1 MPADPERSVRR
12 QACVYRRGIQTCAF
26 AYRQNSEHTSGLRP
40 RFNYQTYRWEIK
52 TLTCRAG
59 NGGDARGA
67 HADQHACTQQM
78 TGGGAHG
85 IRKHHTEERNRR
97 RTPSRS
103 RRRVLGGGVT
113 NSGIKDDS
121 FSGGLLRVS
130 LCIFPQK
137 DSFFFL
143 LQFCFQ
149 TNVDDIPDGLK
160 KKDPTLATQRSRLL
174 KI

>member
-113 NSGIKDDS
+113 NSGIEDDS
-121 FSGGLLRVS
+121 FSAASFS
-130 LCIFPQK
+130 LHFSTK
-137 DSFFFL
+137 RFFF
-143 LQFCFQ
+143 FFYCSFASRQ
-149 TNVDDIPDGLK
+149 TSMIFRMG
-160 KKDPTLATQRSRLL
+160 
-174 KI
+174 